1 MSKKSYKISLYLI
14 VGFCILF
21 YGNTLTNNYSFDD
34 EYVIVNNKKVAEGF
48 SGISDIFKSRYVES
62 SDQSFGYRPVV
73 LASFAIEYEFFGAK
87 PAVSHFINLFLY
99 ILTCLL
105 IFKILRSL
113 FKNNHWVLP
122 LLITLLFV
130 VHPIHTEVVGNVKSR
145 DELLCFLFALLALG
159 SAIKFARKQQKRW
172 LFGVFAFM
180 ILSLLSKLSS
190 LTFLVIIPLTIYF
203 FEDLDKKGFLKLI
216 GAMLLPVVLYK
227 IINTQLIEATANR
240 NLLFIENPLFVN
252 GAGFIE
258 KIPMAFFSVFYY
270 LKLLFVPHPLISYYG
285 YEHVSIVGWDNL
297 YVWLGVVI
305 VVPLAIYTIV
315 KLRTKSV
322 LVFGLAFFLITISM
336 FSNLV
341 KPAVG
346 IIAERFAYIPSL
358 GFCIVLGWGLLKL
371 TKIDL
376 KTQNEGQFPKLNYIF
391 WGISGIIVIASFA
404 KVFSRNQDW
413 SDLVTLL
420 KRDLEIAPKS
430 VKLNMLLANDLFKTV
445 TSQELEKPK
454 KDSLMEESIFYYN
467 QALATYQKHAPA
479 HNNLGVLYNLKGNL
493 KKSHEHFLE
502 ASKDESPDAQ
512 MFFNLGLSYQAV
524 GDNMNAIENLKKS
537 IVLNDKNYRAFYDL
551 MNIYFEEGEVVEAL
565 ETNVRMFRI
574 FPNERKSIF
583 TIGQSMA
590 EATYGADTSYYI
602 DLLLRKK
609 AIGQKMYDAFKKQ
622 LNPSFTDN

>member
-21 YGNTLTNNYSFDD
+21 YGNTLTNDYSFDD

-113 FKNNHWVLP
+113 FKNNHWFLP
-122 LLITLLFV
+122 LLITLFFV
-130 VHPIHTEVVGNVKSR
+130 VHPIHTEVVGNIKSR
-145 DELLCFLFALLALG
+145 DELLCFLFALLALA

-190 LTFLVIIPLTIYF
+190 LTFLAIIPLAIYF
-203 FEDLDKKGFLKLI
+203 FEDVDKKGFLKLI
-216 GAMLLPVVLYK
+216 GAMLVPVVLYK

-285 YEHVSIVGWDNL
+285 YEHVTIVGWDNL
-297 YVWLGVVI
+297 YVWLGVAI
-305 VVPLAIYTIV
+305 VVPLAIFTIV

-322 LVFGLAFFLITISM
+322 LVFGLAFFFITISM
-336 FSNLV
+336 YVNLV

-358 GFCIVLGWGLLKL
+358 GFCIVLGWALLKL
-371 TKIDL
+371 TKIDV
-376 KTQNEGQFPKLNYIF
+376 KTQSENQFPKLNYIF
-391 WGISGIIVIASFA
+391 WGISGIIVVASFA

-413 SDLVTLL
+413 CDLVTLL
-420 KRDLEIAPKS
+420 ERDLEIAPKS

-445 TSQELEKPK
+445 TSQELKEPK

-467 QALATYQKHAPA
+467 QALATYQNHTPA
-479 HNNLGVLYNLKGNL
+479 HNNLGVLYNLKGDL

-502 ASKDESPDAQ
+502 ASKDEKPDAQ
-512 MFFNLGLSYQAV
+512 SLFNLGLSYQAN
-524 GDNMNAIENLKKS
+524 G
-537 IVLNDKNYRAFYDL
+537 
-551 MNIYFEEGEVVEAL
+551 
-565 ETNVRMFRI
+565 
-574 FPNERKSIF
+574 
-583 TIGQSMA
+583 
-590 EATYGADTSYYI
+590 
-602 DLLLRKK
+602 
-609 AIGQKMYDAFKKQ
+609 
-622 LNPSFTDN
+622 